1 MHDTGVIE
9 IKGLGDFQVV
19 DVTKVGKCVLHQ
31 LDRDIPDDVEI
42 AGRKVTGWV
51 NEKRRIQLMAHHT
64 GTHVVFAACRKVL
77 GPHIWQAG
85 AKKTV
90 EQAHLDITHY
100 KSLTKAEELEIEN
113 EVNHLI
119 NEGVKITKGF
129 MDKSEAE
136 QKYGF
141 SLYQGGVVPGNQL
154 RVVNIHGI
162 DTEAC
167 CGTHAD
173 NTAEVGWVRL
183 IKTSRISDG
192 IVRLYY
198 VARDRAIEVM
208 NTEAKIMNTLCETW
222 GVDQSQIEQTA
233 SRFFNEYKKL
243 SAQTKKQD

>member
-1 MHDTGVIE
+1 M
-9 IKGLGDFQVV
+9 
-19 DVTKVGKCVLHQ
+19 LHQ

-119 NEGVKITKGF
+119 NEGVNITKGF

-141 SLYQGGVVPGNQL
+141 SLYQGGVVPGN
-154 RVVNIHGI
+154 
-162 DTEAC
+162 
-167 CGTHAD
+167 
-173 NTAEVGWVRL
+173 
-183 IKTSRISDG
+183 
-192 IVRLYY
+192 
-198 VARDRAIEVM
+198 
-208 NTEAKIMNTLCETW
+208 
-222 GVDQSQIEQTA
+222 
-233 SRFFNEYKKL
+233 
-243 SAQTKKQD
+243 